1 MKSEPDVWSIDQQK
15 KAGVKGAPW
24 DGVRN
29 YQAAKNLK
37 GMKKGDLCFFYH
49 SNIGKEIVG
58 IVEVI
63 KEAFLD
69 RTDKDGR
76 FVAVQ
81 VKFKEKLKKT
91 VTLEEVKKNKSLS
104 HLSLI
109 KQSRLSVMPIDSKS
123 WKILNKMSIVKNF
136 MPKKKK
142 IKSKV
147 QKKILKRY
155 VTRKKVKPIKK
166 KVLKRI
172 EEQEL
177 ILKTKPE
184 WVKSALINKAKY
196 QKKYSDSIKNNNE
209 FWKKEG
215 KRISWIKPYK
225 KIKDVKYGK
234 KEVRIKWYED
244 GTLNASANCID
255 RHLKDKKDKTAIIW
269 VGDDPKDSKKISY
282 KQLHAEVSKAA
293 NGLKKLGIKK
303 GDRVTIYLTMV
314 PELAVTMLA
323 CARIGAVHSIIF
335 GGFSADSITTRIN
348 DCESEYIITADEGV
362 RAGKIISLK
371 HITDEA
377 LKKCPNVKKCIV
389 VKRTGNKVSWVKGRD
404 VWYNDLIKD
413 VSNKCEPE
421 EMNAEDPL
429 FILYTSGSTGKP
441 KGVLHTT
448 GGYMV
453 YASMTHQYVFNY
465 KPKDIYWCTADIG
478 WVTGHSYIIYG
489 PLANGATTIMF
500 EGVPTYPDSSRWWQ
514 IIDKYKVNIFYT
526 APTAIRALMR
536 EGDKPVKKTS
546 RKSLKLLGTVGEP
559 INPEAWMWY
568 YKTVGNSKCP
578 IVDTWWQTETG
589 GILISPQTGAMN
601 LKPGSASKPFYG
613 IKPSIIDKN
622 GKEIKGAGEGRLC
635 ISQSWPGQMRTVYGN
650 HQRFI
655 DTYFSQYDGKYF
667 TGDGARRDKDG
678 YYWITGRVDDV
689 IIVSGHNLGT
699 AEIES
704 AFVAHPKVAEAAVV
718 GYPHDIK
725 GNGLYCYVTLNV
737 GERSDLDLERELK
750 NWVKRQVGA
759 HARPDIIHFSPG
771 LPKTRSGKIMRRI
784 LRKIAANEHNQLG
797 DTSTLAD
804 PSVVQSLV
812 NNRKNI

>member
-1 MKSEPDVWSIDQQK
+1 
-15 KAGVKGAPW
+15 
-24 DGVRN
+24 
-29 YQAAKNLK
+29 
-37 GMKKGDLCFFYH
+37 
-49 SNIGKEIVG
+49 
-58 IVEVI
+58 
-63 KEAFLD
+63 
-69 RTDKDGR
+69 
-76 FVAVQ
+76 
-81 VKFKEKLKKT
+81 
-91 VTLEEVKKNKSLS
+91 
-104 HLSLI
+104 
-109 KQSRLSVMPIDSKS
+109 MP
-123 WKILNKMSIVKNF
+123 L
-136 MPKKKK
+136 KKKK
-142 IKSKV
+142 KTKV
-147 QKKILKRY
+147 
-155 VTRKKVKPIKK
+155 KK
-166 KVLKRI
+166 KVVKKVTKKTKVKKKI
-172 EEQEL
+172 ISKVVKDNSKEL
-177 ILKTKPE
+177 IIKTKPQ
-184 WVKSALINKAKY
+184 WVKNSLASKSKY
-196 QKKYSDSIKNNNE
+196 QDKYSKSIKNNDE
-209 FWKKEG
+209 FWRKEG
-215 KRISWIKPYK
+215 KRITWIKPYK
-225 KIKDVKYGK
+225 KIKDVKYST
-234 KEVRIKWYED
+234 KEVNIKWFQD

-269 VGDDPKDSKKISY
+269 VGDDPKDNQKISY
-282 KQLHAEVSKAA
+282 KQLHEKVSKAA

-303 GDRVTIYLTMV
+303 GDRVTIYLTMI
-314 PELAVTMLA
+314 PELAILMLA
-323 CARIGAVHSIIF
+323 CVRIGAVHSIIF
-335 GGFSADSITTRIN
+335 GGFSADSISGRVN

-362 RAGKIISLK
+362 RGGKTIPLK
-371 HITDEA
+371 YTTDEA
-377 LKKCPNVKKCIV
+377 LESCPNVKKCIV
-389 VKRTGNKVSWVKGRD
+389 VKRTGNYINWDKSRD
-404 VWYNDLIKD
+404 VWYHDLIKD
-413 VSNKCEPE
+413 VSKHCEPE

-453 YASMTHQYVFNY
+453 YASMTHQYIFNY

-500 EGVPTYPDSSRWWQ
+500 EGIPNYPTSSRWWQ
-514 IIDKYKVNIFYT
+514 IIDKYKVNTFYT

-589 GILISPQTGAMN
+589 GIMIAPQTGAID
-601 LKPGSASKPFYG
+601 LKPGSATKPFYG
-613 IKPSIIDKN
+613 IKPVLVDKK
-622 GKEIKGAGEGRLC
+622 GLEIKGPGEGRLC
-635 ISQSWPGQMRTVYGN
+635 IAQSWPGQMRTVYGD

-655 DTYFSQYDGKYF
+655 DTYFSQFDGKYF
-667 TGDGARRDKDG
+667 TGDGCRRDKDG

-737 GERSDLDLERELK
+737 GEKETGDLERDLK
-750 NWVKRQVGA
+750 LWVRKQIGPLA
-759 HARPDIIHFSPG
+759 TPDLIHFTPG

-784 LRKIAANEHNQLG
+784 LRKIAANEHGQLG
-797 DTSTLAD
+797 DTTTLAD
-804 PSVVQSLV
+804 PSVVESLV
-812 NNRKNI
+812 DNRKNI